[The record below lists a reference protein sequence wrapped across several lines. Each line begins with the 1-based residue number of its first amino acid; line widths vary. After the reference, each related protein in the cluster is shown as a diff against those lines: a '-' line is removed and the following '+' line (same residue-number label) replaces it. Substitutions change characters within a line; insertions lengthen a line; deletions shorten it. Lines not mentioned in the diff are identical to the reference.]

1 MTMSLTLKFLV
12 LAVLTFFENVFLF
25 CISGFFDVKNI
36 IYLHTTSGALS
47 YVVSQS

>member
-12 LAVLTFFENVFLF
+12 LAVLTFFAF